1 MDHHL
6 SLLSSLRIHIAGFD
20 QSCFFVQISFLFLS
34 PVGPPRHTSALW
46 SHLRVRTGSQFQPV
60 LAFSKKIWNV
70 PRYLVGYHR
79 ADIAVR
85 VVEGLSLVRLAMG
98 RPDLAV
104 STTHDDRTW

>member
-1 MDHHL
+1 ML
-6 SLLSSLRIHIAGFD
+6 
-20 QSCFFVQISFLFLS
+20 
-34 PVGPPRHTSALW
+34 AL
-46 SHLRVRTGSQFQPV
+46 
-60 LAFSKKIWNV
+60 SKKIWNV

-85 VVEGLSLVRLAMG
+85 VVEGLSLVRLAVG